1 MDKAPEKVTKNP
13 KRVEAA
19 LKGRYKYMNKLK
31 ESILNDV
38 KKCRAYTTNA
48 SNETISATNNSSNET
63 TSAINTTISRSDDT
77 YVYGVGILS
86 VFAINVC
93 VFLIFQASN
102 KKLVNKK
109 QDQSHNDFLC
119 LKNLYNK

>member
-93 VFLIFQASN
+93 VFLIFQAKN

-109 QDQSHNDFLC
+109 HDQSHNDFLC